1 MINARYSKLQKED
14 GKNYD
19 SEVELQTLPSSLSV
33 SSFDD
38 EENLPKHTLRKQDEV
53 SAAREQLQLYRRSN
67 LAIPLNYLLVGL
79 VQGWAY
85 PLINVY
91 PLDLG
96 ATEAQQTTL
105 STLKGLPS
113 CFKIVFGFWSDNVP
127 IYGYRRKPYMILG
140 WSLSI
145 LSLMP
150 LLLMSDLSLDRVED
164 DRLAPANAPSMPFL
178 CSCFFLWACGLWLS
192 DVMGDALIAERAKL
206 ETETD
211 RGNLQAVCYIL
222 RGFGFFLTSPISSM
236 LYNTPHGPGL
246 VIAATAFSPLAL
258 FPFCYMMKERKLVVP
273 DMTTSEQ
280 CAELWK
286 TVCSRAV
293 WQPMGF
299 VYLYITLFVSNS
311 AWKQFLES
319 VLGFTPN
326 QLNALLI
333 LAGILAFAGVVMY
346 KLVFQRWSWRTL
358 YLVGIGLNGI
368 FSALQLLLIQGNTFG
383 LDPFLFSLGDDALMD
398 FILGTQYLPMCVMM
412 VNLVPSGVEGASY
425 ALFTT
430 TWNAASA
437 MSDSLSTMLLGIWD
451 VSKDTLLE
459 GDLSGLRHLTILT
472 TVLQTLPLF
481 FVWLLPHSVEDL
493 NIMKSNDSYSS
504 RTGGLIF
511 LLIVTFSVLWAIF
524 VGVMNIFSPGWMGE
538 S

>member
-1 MINARYSKLQKED
+1 MNSARYSKLQKEEED
-14 GKNYD
+14 RRNP
-19 SEVELQTLPSSLSV
+19 ETELQTLPSSV
-33 SSFDD
+33 SFSRYYTDD
-38 EENLPKHTLRKQDEV
+38 DLQETCIQNLDDAV
-53 SAAREQLQLYRRSN
+53 AAAQEQLQLYRWCN
-67 LAIPLNYLLVGL
+67 LAIPLNYFLVGL
-79 VQGWAY
+79 VQGLVY

-96 ATEAQQTTL
+96 ATEAQQTSL

-113 CFKIVFGFWSDNVP
+113 CFKITFGFWSDNIP
-127 IYGYRRKPYMILG
+127 IYGYRRKPYMLLG
-140 WSLSI
+140 WLLSM

-150 LLLMSDLSLDRVED
+150 LLLLSDLSLDGAG
-164 DRLAPANAPSMPFL
+164 RLAPANAPSMPLL
-178 CSCFFLWACGLWLS
+178 CSCFFLWACGLWIS

-206 ETETD
+206 ETQVN
-211 RGNLQAVCYIL
+211 RGNLQAICYIL
-222 RGFGFFLTSPISSM
+222 RGFGFIATAPLSST
-236 LYNTPHGPGL
+236 LYNTARGPGL
-246 VIAATAFSPLAL
+246 VIGATAILPLTF
-258 FPFCYMMKERKLVVP
+258 FPFWYMLKDRKLT
-273 DMTTSEQ
+273 DLDLTTREQ

-299 VYLYITLFVSNS
+299 VYLYTTLFVSNS

-333 LAGILAFAGVVMY
+333 LGGLLAFAGVVMY
-346 KLVFQRWSWRTL
+346 KLVFSRWSWRTL

-368 FSALQLLLIQGNTFG
+368 FSALQLLLIEGKTFG
-383 LDPFLFSLGDDALMD
+383 LDPFWFALGDDALID
-398 FILGTQYLPMCVMM
+398 FILGTQKLPMCVMM
-412 VNLVPSGVEGASY
+412 VNLVPLGVEGASY

-437 MSDSLSTMLLGIWD
+437 VSDSLSTVLLGIWD
-451 VSKDTLLE
+451 VSKDALLD
-459 GDLSGLRHLTILT
+459 GDLSGLTNLTILT

-481 FVWLLPHSVEDL
+481 FVWLLPQSVEDL
-493 NIMKSNDSYSS
+493 NVLKSTHSHSS
-504 RTGGLIF
+504 KLGGLIF
-511 LLIVTFSVLWAIF
+511 LSIVTLSVLWAIF
-524 VGVMNIFSPGWMGE
+524 VGVMNIFHPGWMGE

>member
-1 MINARYSKLQKED
+1 MNRHALYSKLQKEEED
-14 GKNYD
+14 NRNP
-19 SEVELQTLPSSLSV
+19 EIELRTLPSSISW
-33 SSFDD
+33 SDSG
-38 EENLPKHTLRKQDEV
+38 EELQETCTTFQKQDDAV
-53 SAAREQLQLYRRSN
+53 TTGQEQLQLYRWSN
-67 LAIPLNYLLVGL
+67 LAIPLNYFLTGL
-79 VQGWAY
+79 VQGLAY

-105 STLKGLPS
+105 TTLKSLPS
-113 CFKIVFGFWSDNVP
+113 CFKIAFGFWSDNIP
-127 IYGYRRKPYMILG
+127 IYGYRRKPYMFLG
-140 WSLSI
+140 WLFSM

-150 LLLMSDLSLDRVED
+150 LLLISDLSLDGV
-164 DRLAPANAPSMPFL
+164 DRLAPPNAPSMQLL

-206 ETETD
+206 ETQVD
-211 RGNLQAVCYIL
+211 RGNLQAICYVL
-222 RGFGFFLTSPISSM
+222 RGFGFVAMAPVSSM
-236 LYNTPHGPGL
+236 LYNTPRGPGL
-246 VIAATAFSPLAL
+246 VIGATSVLPLTL
-258 FPFCYMMKERKLVVP
+258 FPFWYMLKERKLVVL
-273 DMTTSEQ
+273 DLTTREQ

-286 TVCSRAV
+286 MVCSRAV

-299 VYLYITLFVSNS
+299 IYLYMTLFVSNS

-333 LAGILAFAGVVMY
+333 LAGVLAFAGVVTY
-346 KLVFQRWSWRTL
+346 YLVLRRWSWRTL

-368 FSALQLLLIQGNTFG
+368 FSALQLLLIQGKTFG
-383 LDPFLFSLGDDALMD
+383 LDPFWFALGDDALMD
-398 FILGTQYLPMCVMM
+398 FIFGTHYLPMCVMM
-412 VNLVPSGVEGASY
+412 VNLVPVGVEGASY

-430 TWNAASA
+430 TWNVASA
-437 MSDSLSTMLLGIWD
+437 LSDSLSTMLLGIWD

-459 GDLSGLRHLTILT
+459 GDLSGLTNLTILT

-493 NIMKSNDSYSS
+493 DILKSTHSYSS
-504 RTGGLIF
+504 QLGGSIF
-511 LLIVTFSVLWAIF
+511 LSIVTLSVLWAIV
-524 VGVMNIFSPGWMGE
+524 VGVMNIFHPGWMGE